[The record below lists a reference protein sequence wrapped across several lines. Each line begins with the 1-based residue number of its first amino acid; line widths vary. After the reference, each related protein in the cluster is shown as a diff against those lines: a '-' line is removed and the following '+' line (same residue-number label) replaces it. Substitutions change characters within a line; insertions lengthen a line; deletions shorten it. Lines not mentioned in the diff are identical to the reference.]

1 MNHIYSLEKLNDE
14 KEKIN
19 FEKVYTEMLTEQIK
33 VIERFR
39 NNMNKSSKLSLLNQS
54 NQTYQN
60 RWIWICPE
68 LGTAQPQLVL
78 LLLPLLLVRGG
89 NKINFLSIILCTIR
103 ELILYRIHP
112 CNNSQYLS
120 NCIQY
125 EGKFILQSD

>member
-60 RWIWICPE
+60 R
-68 LGTAQPQLVL
+68 
-78 LLLPLLLVRGG
+78 
-89 NKINFLSIILCTIR
+89 
-103 ELILYRIHP
+103 
-112 CNNSQYLS
+112 
-120 NCIQY
+120 
-125 EGKFILQSD
+125 

>member
-19 FEKVYTEMLTEQIK
+19 FEKVYTEMLTGQIK

-60 RWIWICPE
+60 R
-68 LGTAQPQLVL
+68 
-78 LLLPLLLVRGG
+78 
-89 NKINFLSIILCTIR
+89 
-103 ELILYRIHP
+103 
-112 CNNSQYLS
+112 
-120 NCIQY
+120 
-125 EGKFILQSD
+125 